1 LKAVRFLFVIAAIGC
16 ATAPAPPPAA
26 PISPQAK
33 YLPDPRLGWTG
44 TSSDAIEKR
53 FDAAWRAIFAGDFD
67 DARKRLADIE
77 SRDASYAPAKLAEA
91 AIDLMQGHADV
102 ARPAIESIAAKYPQY
117 SAAQVFLAEVDIA
130 QDRIRSAYDRYRQ
143 IVSQPN
149 PPPGA
154 TARLAEMQTRV
165 FDQLYGAALN
175 AAPVDAIP
183 FLRDALQVMPD
194 ATAARLLL
202 AEKLLAM
209 RQFDE
214 ARTTLDP
221 IANTSAAA
229 QPEFQETI
237 AEIDVGKGQYE
248 DAIARYERLARNDPG
263 GGKYAKRLD
272 QVKQLFAAANLPP
285 QVMQA
290 MQAPALTRADLAV
303 LMYWTIS
310 SIRFAPN
317 VPTPPIAID
326 IGDIPGRDEVI
337 RAMALGIYPVDPVTR
352 RVNPDAEVTGAMLAK
367 VAARVL
373 SIRGATCARVPND
386 QILSACGVTVTADD
400 LPVSGET
407 ATSVLQQVDRAV
419 SR

>member
-1 LKAVRFLFVIAAIGC
+1 MKAVRFLFVIAAIGC
-16 ATAPAPPPAA
+16 ATTPAPPPV
-26 PISPQAK
+26 PVSPQAQ

-44 TSSDAIEKR
+44 TQSDSIDKR
-53 FDAAWRAIFAGDFD
+53 LDAAWREIFAGKFD
-67 DARKRLADIE
+67 SAKKRLADIE
-77 SRDASYAPAKLAEA
+77 ARDASYVPATLADA
-91 AIDLMQGHADV
+91 AIDLLQGHSDL
-102 ARPAIESIAAKYPQY
+102 ARPAIERIATKYPQY
-117 SAAQVFLAEVDIA
+117 TAAQVYLAEVDVA
-130 QDRIRSAYDRYRQ
+130 QDRIRSAYDRYRD
-143 IVSQPN
+143 IVRQPN

-154 TARLAEMQTRV
+154 NARLAELQTRV
-165 FDQLYGAALN
+165 FDQLYGAAVN

-183 FLRDALQVMPD
+183 LLRDALQIMPT

-202 AEKLLAM
+202 AQKLATM

-214 ARTTLDP
+214 ARTALDP
-221 IANTSAAA
+221 LLNSNAAA
-229 QPEFQETI
+229 QPEVQETI
-237 AEIDVGKGQYE
+237 AEIDVGKGRYE
-248 DAIARYERLARNDPG
+248 DAIARYERLARNDPS
-263 GGKYAKRLD
+263 GKYAKRLD

-303 LMYWTIS
+303 LMYWTIA

-326 IGDIPGRDEVI
+326 IADIPGRDEVI

-352 RVNPDAEVTGAMLAK
+352 RVNPDAEVTGSMLARI
-367 VAARVL
+367 AARVL

-400 LPVSGET
+400 YPVSGET
-407 ATSVLQQVDRAV
+407 ATSVLQQVDRAM
-419 SR
+419 SK